1 MRDFRYYRCS
11 GTDAYRFGGERICSN
26 TQIRAESLEAEIWE
40 NVCKIVRNPGSLQ
53 QENQDSNQ
61 RDALL
66 ENADNVEKY
75 ARQFYRILQKSGG

>member
-1 MRDFRYYRCS
+1 
-11 GTDAYRFGGERICSN
+11 
-26 TQIRAESLEAEIWE
+26 
-40 NVCKIVRNPGSLQ
+40 VRNPGSLQ